1 MTNNSKSNDQGGR
14 PVPSIDDEV
23 AASLRVLAIRMM
35 LAQERGRAED
45 GAGQRAGDQYHLM
58 LAQQPEYEATFGRVS
73 RNSGA
78 IDE

>member
-1 MTNNSKSNDQGGR
+1 MTSNKSNNQGAQ

-35 LAQERGRAED
+35 LRKNGGKLTTWPANVREQY
-45 GAGQRAGDQYHLM
+45 QLMMDQQ
-58 LAQQPEYEATFGRVS
+58 AEYEATFGRVS
-73 RNSGA
+73 GRSGA

>member
-1 MTNNSKSNDQGGR
+1 MTSNSKSNDQGGR

-35 LAQERGRAED
+35 LRKNGGELKTWPANVREQY
-45 GAGQRAGDQYHLM
+45 QLMMDQQ
-58 LAQQPEYEATFGRVS
+58 AEYEATFGRVS